1 MREVSR
7 AGKGEEEGKEIGRK
21 KTRGKRRRER
31 RGEKY
36 ISFPSVE
43 YPKIQLVTVI
53 NIGL

>member
-21 KTRGKRRRER
+21 KTRGKRRER

-43 YPKIQLVTVI
+43 YPKIQLLTVI